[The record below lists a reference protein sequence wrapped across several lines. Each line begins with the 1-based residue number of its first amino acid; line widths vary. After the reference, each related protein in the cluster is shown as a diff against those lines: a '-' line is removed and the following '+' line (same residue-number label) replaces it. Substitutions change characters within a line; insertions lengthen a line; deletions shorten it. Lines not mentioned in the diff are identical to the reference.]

1 LLLAITAAICVAGA
15 LAQPLDL
22 TKADGAIRI
31 ATYNV
36 SLNRRDPGALA
47 AELAAGTH
55 PQIDQVVAIL
65 RQVRPDVL
73 LLNEVDYDD
82 SGAVLTAIQALLAA
96 DGADGADGIDY
107 PYHFLAPSNTGVA
120 SGLDLDR
127 DGQVEGPA
135 DAWGFGFFPGQYGMA
150 VLSRFPIDMD
160 AARTFQTF
168 RWADLPDHR
177 IPTDYYGAEIAAALR
192 LSSKSHWDLP
202 VTLPGGDVF
211 HVLERRAA
219 PKTRSAQ

>member
-107 PYHFLAPSNTGVA
+107 PYHF
-120 SGLDLDR
+120 
-127 DGQVEGPA
+127 
-135 DAWGFGFFPGQYGMA
+135 
-150 VLSRFPIDMD
+150 
-160 AARTFQTF
+160 
-168 RWADLPDHR
+168 
-177 IPTDYYGAEIAAALR
+177 
-192 LSSKSHWDLP
+192 
-202 VTLPGGDVF
+202 
-211 HVLERRAA
+211 
-219 PKTRSAQ
+219 